1 MNVLSRSG
9 LFFLSTSPTKNFDF
23 HSALRCGSPVGRVLQ
38 FPVLFL
44 ASHRLLGSARG
55 SRRADRRTCAPPT
68 AENKNPPCPEYAPL
82 HVACRTVRLQPL
94 PSDAFGGKRCEHAAA
109 VNAPEAEFLPME
121 IKVFS
126 REGCLFVS
134 DAPFMML
141 PT

>member
-1 MNVLSRSG
+1 MYTVLYSLVVSTVVCRGVGAHPLLSG
-9 LFFLSTSPTKNFDF
+9 GQR
-23 HSALRCGSPVGRVLQ
+23 AVQ
-38 FPVLFL
+38 
-44 ASHRLLGSARG
+44 LGACKQAVDHNRAEEQG
-55 SRRADRRTCAPPT
+55 RRAARRTCAPPT

-126 REGCLFVS
+126 REGGSQTTKF
-134 DAPFMML
+134 
-141 PT
+141 